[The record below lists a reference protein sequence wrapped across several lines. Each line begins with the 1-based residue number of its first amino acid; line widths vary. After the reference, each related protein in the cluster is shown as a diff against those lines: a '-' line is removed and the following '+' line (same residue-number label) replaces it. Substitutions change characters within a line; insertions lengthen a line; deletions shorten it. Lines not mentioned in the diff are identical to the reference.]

1 MKFHYCWFGNS
12 PKSPL
17 ILKCIASWRRYC
29 PNAEIIEWNESNFD
43 INVSRYTKE
52 AYLSKKWAFVSDY
65 CRFYVLYNYGGVYLD
80 TDVELLRNIDDL
92 PTNFVGFENPN
103 FVASGLIRG
112 AQKGDWFCKLML
124 KDFNKDVF
132 IISQGVFNEKTVC
145 ERETELLCK
154 YGLKRNNKYQQIVD
168 LSIFPSDFFCPID
181 YKTGDIKITKN
192 THSIHHYAAS
202 WCKEEMCYHKNIY
215 KKLSRIL
222 PIKLALPLTV
232 LIRNIKF
239 NGYKNT
245 TKKIIRHLI
254 AKR

>member
-1 MKFHYCWFGNS
+1 MKIHYCWFGKS

-17 ILKCIASWRRYC
+17 ILKCIASLRQYC
-29 PNAEIIEWNESNFD
+29 PNAEIIEWNENNFD
-43 INVSRYTKE
+43 INLSRYTKE

-103 FVASGLIRG
+103 YVASGLIRG

-124 KDFNKDVF
+124 EDFNKDVF
-132 IISQGVFNEKTVC
+132 ITSQGVFNKRTVC

-154 YGLKRNNKYQQIVD
+154 YGLKRNNLHQQIVD
-168 LSIFPSDFFCPID
+168 LNVFPSDFFCPID
-181 YKTGDIKITKN
+181 YKTGKINITEN
-192 THSIHHYAAS
+192 TYSIHHYAAS
-202 WCKEEMCYHKNIY
+202 WCTDEMCYHKTIY

-222 PIKLALPLTV
+222 PTKLAVSLTV
-232 LIRNIKF
+232 LIRNLKF

-245 TKKIIRHLI
+245 TKKILRHLTN
-254 AKR
+254 R